1 MYCDDCGRNCRIE
14 AVGKRISRIEN
25 LVFGYSKTIFCD
37 TICRKIIGEQYVS
50 DRCPVSTEKR
60 EFTYDNTNSYK
71 KL

>member
-1 MYCDDCGRNCRIE
+1 ML
-14 AVGKRISRIEN
+14 N